1 MKVSDIMSTNV
12 DSVKTTTSVR
22 DAAKLIFGR
31 NINGLPVVEGKK
43 IVGFI
48 TEKDIL
54 GRFYPSVEEYMEDI
68 VHSGD
73 FEETEEKISEILAL
87 PVEKIMNLKPVT
99 VKENTPI
106 LQAQS
111 LMNLRKIGRLP
122 VVNDKEEL
130 IGILTKGD
138 IFRAAVGDRLPFG
151 GEEEYHDWQVRHYD
165 IVTDWEERLRNEIP
179 DLASLFRKEKVK
191 DVLDIGY
198 GTGEHD
204 IALAQEGFNVTG
216 IESSSLMSKAANEK
230 LQKLPEKIR
239 RNLVFLNGKYVEV
252 LSDKKEVFQAAIF
265 MGNAFPHLVS
275 NYQKVLKAVSDSLT
289 PENSIIVMQIINI
302 EKILTVNNRVFD
314 VNFGV
319 PKNKFPQEQAFF
331 RFFDPKNKEG
341 HAMLTTTVF
350 DFDGKKWKFRSVNS
364 TPVIQLDT
372 EGIKDLLKKNG
383 FNKVS
388 FFGGKFLGPLFQES
402 FNPKE
407 SDLLNVV
414 AQR

>member
-73 FEETEEKISEILAL
+73 FEEMEEKISEILAL

-138 IFRAAVGDRLPFG
+138 IFRALVNP
-151 GEEEYHDWQVRHYD
+151 
-165 IVTDWEERLRNEIP
+165 
-179 DLASLFRKEKVK
+179 
-191 DVLDIGY
+191 
-198 GTGEHD
+198 
-204 IALAQEGFNVTG
+204 
-216 IESSSLMSKAANEK
+216 
-230 LQKLPEKIR
+230 KIR
-239 RNLVFLNGKYVEV
+239 
-252 LSDKKEVFQAAIF
+252 
-265 MGNAFPHLVS
+265 
-275 NYQKVLKAVSDSLT
+275 
-289 PENSIIVMQIINI
+289 
-302 EKILTVNNRVFD
+302 
-314 VNFGV
+314 
-319 PKNKFPQEQAFF
+319 
-331 RFFDPKNKEG
+331 
-341 HAMLTTTVF
+341 
-350 DFDGKKWKFRSVNS
+350 
-364 TPVIQLDT
+364 
-372 EGIKDLLKKNG
+372 G
-383 FNKVS
+383 FK
-388 FFGGKFLGPLFQES
+388 
-402 FNPKE
+402 
-407 SDLLNVV
+407 
-414 AQR
+414 

>member
-1 MKVSDIMSTNV
+1 M
-12 DSVKTTTSVR
+12 
-22 DAAKLIFGR
+22 
-31 NINGLPVVEGKK
+31 
-43 IVGFI
+43 
-48 TEKDIL
+48 
-54 GRFYPSVEEYMEDI
+54 
-68 VHSGD
+68 
-73 FEETEEKISEILAL
+73 
-87 PVEKIMNLKPVT
+87 
-99 VKENTPI
+99 
-106 LQAQS
+106 
-111 LMNLRKIGRLP
+111 
-122 VVNDKEEL
+122 
-130 IGILTKGD
+130 
-138 IFRAAVGDRLPFG
+138 
-151 GEEEYHDWQVRHYD
+151 
-165 IVTDWEERLRNEIP
+165 
-179 DLASLFRKEKVK
+179 
-191 DVLDIGY
+191 
-198 GTGEHD
+198 
-204 IALAQEGFNVTG
+204 
-216 IESSSLMSKAANEK
+216 
-230 LQKLPEKIR
+230 PEKIR